1 MSRITRIHAREI
13 LDSRGNPTVEAEVG
27 LSCGAVGRAA
37 VPSGA
42 STGAREAVELR
53 DGDKARFGG
62 RGVRRAVAHVNGRIR
77 EALLG
82 MDGGNQQ
89 ALDSRMVELDATG
102 NRSAL
107 GANAMLAVS
116 LASARAAAASS
127 GVPLYR
133 RLGNDARLMPT
144 PMMNVVNGGAHADNR
159 LDVQEFMVLPVGAAD
174 FSEALRWGVEVY
186 HVLKGV
192 LRSSGRSTAV
202 GDEGGFAPDLPSSN
216 AALEVLIEAI
226 QRAGF
231 SVPGDFLLGLDVAAS
246 ELYQDGLY
254 VLESEGRRFDADDF
268 AGWLK
273 ELADAYPLASIED
286 GMAED
291 DWHGWEVLSRAL
303 GATVQLVGDDLFV
316 TQTAILAEGIERQVG
331 NAILIKPNQVGTLT
345 ETLQAVD
352 AAVAA
357 GYAAVISHRSGET
370 ADTFIA
376 DLAVGSAATQIK
388 TGAPCRS
395 DRTEKYNRLLRISEA
410 LGADAAYAGLR
421 AFPAH
426 VSAHHAPQ
434 EADFPGKSGNAG

>member
-1 MSRITRIHAREI
+1 MSRITEIHAREI
-13 LDSRGNPTVEAEVG
+13 LDSRGNPTLEAEVG
-27 LSCGAVGRAA
+27 LSCGAFGRAA

-53 DGDKARFGG
+53 DGDSKRFAG
-62 RGVRRAVAHVNGRIR
+62 RGVRNAVGHVNGRIR
-77 EALLG
+77 DALLG
-82 MDGGNQQ
+82 MDAGAQRE
-89 ALDSRMVELDATG
+89 LDLRMVELDGTAS
-102 NRSAL
+102 RSNL

-116 LASARAAAASS
+116 LAYARAGALSS

-133 RLGNDARLMPT
+133 SLDTGAGAQRLPT

-159 LDVQEFMVLPVGAAD
+159 LDVQEFMVLPVGAGD
-174 FSEALRWGVEVY
+174 FCEALRWGVEVY
-186 HVLKGV
+186 HALKDV
-192 LRSSGRSTAV
+192 LRGAGRSTAV
-202 GDEGGFAPDLPSSN
+202 GDEGGFAPDLPSNS

-226 QRAGF
+226 ERAGF

-246 ELYQDGLY
+246 ELYADGLY
-254 VLESEGRRFDADDF
+254 DLASEGRKFDSADF

-273 ELADAYPLASIED
+273 ELANAYPVVSIED

-291 DWHGWEVLSRAL
+291 DWQGWEALSRAL
-303 GATVQLVGDDLFV
+303 GDTVQLVGDDLFV
-316 TQTAILAEGIERQVG
+316 TQTAILAEGIERRVG

-345 ETLQAVD
+345 ETLAAVD
-352 AAVAA
+352 AAAAA

-395 DRTEKYNRLLRISEA
+395 DRTEKYNRLLRIAEE
-410 LGADAAYAGLR
+410 LGEQASYAGKS

-426 VSAHHAPQ
+426 VSAHHA
-434 EADFPGKSGNAG
+434 G

>member
-1 MSRITRIHAREI
+1 VSRINQIHAREI
-13 LDSRGNPTVEAEVG
+13 LDSRGNPTLEAEVS
-27 LSCGAVGRAA
+27 LSCGAFGRAA

-53 DGDKARFGG
+53 DGDQSRYAG
-62 RGVRRAVAHVNGRIR
+62 RGVRRAVSHVNGRIR
-77 EALLG
+77 DALLG
-82 MDGGNQQ
+82 MDSGSQRE
-89 ALDSRMVELDATG
+89 LDLRMVELDGTG

-107 GANAMLAVS
+107 GANAMLSVS
-116 LASARAAAASS
+116 LAFARASAAAS
-127 GVPLYR
+127 GLPLYR
-133 RLGNDARLMPT
+133 CVGNGGGALRMPT
-144 PMMNVVNGGAHADNR
+144 PMMNILNGGAHADNR
-159 LDVQEFMVLPVGAAD
+159 LDVQEFMVLPVGAGS

-186 HVLKGV
+186 HALKDV

-202 GDEGGFAPDLPSSN
+202 GDEGGFAPDLPSN
-216 AALEVLIEAI
+216 KAALDILIEAI

-246 ELYQDGLY
+246 ELREDGAYALA
-254 VLESEGRRFDADDF
+254 SEGRRLDASDF

-291 DWHGWEVLSRAL
+291 DWEGWEVLSRAL
-303 GATVQLVGDDLFV
+303 GGDLQLVGDDLFV
-316 TQTAILAEGIERQVG
+316 TQTAILAAGIERKVG

-345 ETLQAVD
+345 ETLAAVD
-352 AAVAA
+352 AAAAA

-370 ADTFIA
+370 GDTFIA
-376 DLAVGSAATQIK
+376 DLAVGSAAAQIK

-395 DRTEKYNRLLRISEA
+395 DRTEKYNRLLRISEE
-410 LGADAAYAGLR
+410 LGEQASYAGLG

-426 VSAHHAPQ
+426 VSARY
-434 EADFPGKSGNAG
+434 EG

>member
-13 LDSRGNPTVEAEVG
+13 LDSRGHPTVEAEVG
-27 LSCGAVGRAA
+27 LNCGAIGRAA

-53 DGDKARFGG
+53 DGDKGRFGG

-133 RLGNDARLMPT
+133 RLGNGTRWMPM

-192 LRSSGRSTAV
+192 LRRSGRSTAV
-202 GDEGGFAPDLPSSN
+202 GDEGGFAPDLPSSK

-246 ELYQDGLY
+246 ELYHDGVY
-254 VLESEGRRFDADDF
+254 VLESEGRRFDAGDF

-273 ELADAYPLASIED
+273 ELADAYPLVSIED

-291 DWHGWEVLSRAL
+291 DWRGWEVLSRAL

-395 DRTEKYNRLLRISEA
+395 DRTEKYNRLLRISEE

-426 VSAHHAPQ
+426 VSACHA
-434 EADFPGKSGNAG
+434 D

>member
-1 MSRITRIHAREI
+1 MSVIARIHAREI
-13 LDSRGNPTVEAEVG
+13 LDSRGNPTLEAEVA
-27 LSCGAVGRAA
+27 LSCGASGRAA

-53 DGDKARFGG
+53 DGQAERYGG
-62 RGVRRAVAHVNGRIR
+62 RGVRRAVGHVNFEIR

-82 MDGGNQQ
+82 RE
-89 ALDSRMVELDATG
+89 ALGQEELDARMVALDGTS
-102 NRSAL
+102 NRSRL
-107 GANAMLAVS
+107 GANAILAVS
-116 LASARAAAASS
+116 LAYARAAAAAARI
-127 GVPLYR
+127 PLYQS
-133 RLGNDARLMPT
+133 LGKGSPLMPT

-159 LDVQEFMVLPVGAAD
+159 LDVQEFMILPVGAND

-186 HVLKGV
+186 HMLKRV

-202 GDEGGFAPDLPSSN
+202 GDEGGFAPDLPSNS
-216 AALEVLIEAI
+216 AALEELIEAI

-246 ELYQDGLY
+246 ELYADGVYRLA
-254 VLESEGRRFDADDF
+254 SEDRTFDPGDF

-273 ELADAYPLASIED
+273 ELADQYPVVSIED

-291 DWHGWEVLSRAL
+291 DWTGWEALSRAL
-303 GATVQLVGDDLFV
+303 DGKVQLVGDDIFV
-316 TQTAILAEGIERQVG
+316 TQTAILAEGIARKVG

-345 ETLQAVD
+345 ETLAAVD

-357 GYAAVISHRSGET
+357 DYAAVISHRSGET

-395 DRTEKYNRLLRISEA
+395 DRTEKYNRLLRISED
-410 LGADAAYAGLR
+410 LGEQAPYAGLS
-421 AFPAH
+421 AFPASVVH
-426 VSAHHAPQ
+426 HHA
-434 EADFPGKSGNAG
+434 D

>member
-27 LSCGAVGRAA
+27 LSCGAAGRAA

-53 DGDKARFGG
+53 DGDQRRYGG
-62 RGVRRAVAHVNGRIR
+62 RGVRQAVGHVNGRMR
-77 EALLG
+77 DALLG
-82 MDGGNQQ
+82 VDGGNQQ
-89 ALDSRMVELDATG
+89 ELDLRMVELDGTG

-116 LASARAAAASS
+116 LASARAAAAAA

-133 RLGNDARLMPT
+133 RLGNGTLKMPT

-192 LRSSGRSTAV
+192 LHRSGRSTAV
-202 GDEGGFAPDLPSSN
+202 GDEGGFAPDLPSTS
-216 AALEVLIEAI
+216 AALEVLVEAI

-246 ELYQDGLY
+246 ELYEDGLY
-254 VLESEGRRFDADDF
+254 VLASEGRRFDAGDF

-273 ELADAYPLASIED
+273 ELADAYPLVSIED

-291 DWHGWEVLSRAL
+291 DWEGWEALSRAL
-303 GATVQLVGDDLFV
+303 GGTAQLVGDDLFV
-316 TQTAILAEGIERQVG
+316 TQTAILAAGIERQVG

-345 ETLQAVD
+345 ETLAAVD

-370 ADTFIA
+370 GDTFIA

-395 DRTEKYNRLLRISEA
+395 DRTEKYNRLLRIAEE
-410 LGADAAYAGLR
+410 LGDQAPYAGLG

-426 VSAHHAPQ
+426 VSAHH
-434 EADFPGKSGNAG
+434 SVV